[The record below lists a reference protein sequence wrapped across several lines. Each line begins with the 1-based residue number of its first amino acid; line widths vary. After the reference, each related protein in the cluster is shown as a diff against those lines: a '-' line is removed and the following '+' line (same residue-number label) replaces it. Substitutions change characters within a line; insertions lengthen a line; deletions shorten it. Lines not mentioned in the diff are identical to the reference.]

1 MKEGWK
7 YERIGDISLRI
18 TDGSHNP
25 PKGIERSEF
34 LMLSSQNVQD
44 GFLDLA
50 SVRFLPKESFD
61 IEHKR
66 TQASAGDVLLTIV
79 GTIGRS
85 CVLKGDEGN
94 ITFQRSVAII
104 KPKDDIINPYYL
116 MYCFRSFTDKLNDEA
131 HGAAQKGLYLKQLA
145 NITIPRPPLPEQQQI
160 VDFLDAEFAKI
171 DELKNQ
177 AEQSLQNAKDL
188 FQAALKEMLTPKEGW
203 KEYAIDEVVDE
214 GSPISYGIVQPGDG
228 VDKGVPVV
236 RPVDLTCKQLTDTS
250 SFKKTTEEI
259 AYSYKRTLL
268 KGKEILMCV
277 RGTTGVISLTSDTLV
292 GCNVTRG
299 IVPFQIED
307 DLLRNF
313 LYYTIKAPIAAD
325 YIQIKTQGAALK
337 QINIADVKKIPIW
350 LPSAEEQ
357 KSIVSKLE
365 IIDKSC
371 KQLQS
376 NYTRTI
382 QLCADL
388 KQALLRQVFE

>member
-145 NITIPRPPLPEQQQI
+145 NITIPCPPLSEQQQI

-171 DELKNQ
+171 DELKKQ

-203 KEYAIDEVVDE
+203 KEVKLSQI
-214 GSPISYGIVQPGDG
+214 GSINRGVSKHRPRNAPELMGDYLPLVQTGDVANSDKYIETYSSSYSKLGVEQSRVWEPGA
-228 VDKGVPVV
+228 
-236 RPVDLTCKQLTDTS
+236 LCIT
-250 SFKKTTEEI
+250 
-259 AYSYKRTLL
+259 
-268 KGKEILMCV
+268 
-277 RGTTGVISLTSDTLV
+277 
-292 GCNVTRG
+292 
-299 IVPFQIED
+299 
-307 DLLRNF
+307 
-313 LYYTIKAPIAAD
+313 IAANIGKASILNFKACFPD
-325 YIQIKTQGAALK
+325 SVVGFIANPGTNIDFIYYQFCILQSILEANAPGAAQKNINLRILSELK
-337 QINIADVKKIPIW
+337 LFVPEYKEQVRIA
-350 LPSAEEQ
+350 E
-357 KSIVSKLE
+357 KLDRLRE
-365 IIDKSC
+365 TKNS
-371 KQLQS
+371 LQS

>member
-1 MKEGWK
+1 MKEGWRSFELK
-7 YERIGDISLRI
+7 DLCSTAKNIRWNTTEGEVYNYIDLTAVNRDSLSITETTLINKDNAPSRAKQIVQEGDVIFATTRPTLRRVALI
-18 TDGSHNP
+18 DETYDKSICSTGFCVLRPS
-25 PKGIERSEF
+25 KQV
-34 LMLSSQNVQD
+34 LSKWIFYQLQ
-44 GFLDLA
+44 A
-50 SVRFLPKESFD
+50 ESFYQY
-61 IEHKR
+61 IEPLQ
-66 TQASAGDVLLTIV
+66 TGASYPAV
-79 GTIGRS
+79 
-85 CVLKGDEGN
+85 
-94 ITFQRSVAII
+94 
-104 KPKDDIINPYYL
+104 
-116 MYCFRSFTDKLNDEA
+116 TDSMVRKFS
-131 HGAAQKGLYLKQLA
+131 
-145 NITIPRPPLPEQQQI
+145 IPMPPLPEQQQI

-177 AEQSLQNAKDL
+177 AEQSLQNAKGL

-203 KEYAIDEVVDE
+203 KEYTIDEVVDE